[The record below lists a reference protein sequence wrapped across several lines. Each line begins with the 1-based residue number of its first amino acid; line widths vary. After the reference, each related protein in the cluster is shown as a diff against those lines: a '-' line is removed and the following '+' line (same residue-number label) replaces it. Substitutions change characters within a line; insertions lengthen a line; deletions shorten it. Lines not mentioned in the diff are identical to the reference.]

1 MRDHRD
7 TGEEGRAFGTV
18 AVAVGLALL
27 SHADVNIDWGIQR
40 EEMFT
45 VSLNMQNF
53 PHKLQFATPQKTGSP
68 DYLLQVI
75 EVQSCSRGTLNL
87 HLNVQSSMDIL
98 LD

>member
-1 MRDHRD
+1 MTRVKK
-7 TGEEGRAFGTV
+7 GGRAFGTV
-18 AVAVGLALL
+18 AVAVGLTLL

-53 PHKLQFATPQKTGSP
+53 LHKSQFVTPKKLDSP

-75 EVQSCSRGTLNL
+75 EVQSCSRGTPNL
-87 HLNVQSSMDIL
+87 HLNAQSSMDIL